1 MCFDLEGNNGI
12 PVKSCNKPHFCEYH
26 PLDLSTHSPRMKS
39 CPIREQKD
47 PVAKRRTRRPIVRAL
62 RVALRVSRFVPVDT
76 PSLSRPRDGWGNN
89 TGRRRCKSLNEME
102 MDLEI
107 RDKRISMG
115 IEFIRFRCSYKS
127 REEDVG
133 EVSLRTKVVNSLKR
147 LKFPLLFSFLSV
159 FSFLRK
165 KEGKRWMIEGR
176 ERKR

>member
-1 MCFDLEGNNGI
+1 
-12 PVKSCNKPHFCEYH
+12 
-26 PLDLSTHSPRMKS
+26 
-39 CPIREQKD
+39 
-47 PVAKRRTRRPIVRAL
+47 
-62 RVALRVSRFVPVDT
+62 
-76 PSLSRPRDGWGNN
+76 
-89 TGRRRCKSLNEME
+89 ME

-133 EVSLRTKVVNSLKR
+133 EVSLRTEVVNSLKR

-165 KEGKRWMIEGR
+165 KEGKKMDD
-176 ERKR
+176 

>member
-1 MCFDLEGNNGI
+1 MGSPWKAAINRISASIIRSIYRHTRHAWKAVRYE
-12 PVKSCNKPHFCEYH
+12 NK
-26 PLDLSTHSPRMKS
+26 R
-39 CPIREQKD
+39 I
-47 PVAKRRTRRPIVRAL
+47 
-62 RVALRVSRFVPVDT
+62 
-76 PSLSRPRDGWGNN
+76 LSRSEGRGGQLCAHCALHYAYLDSFPLIHRPCLGYGGWGNN

-133 EVSLRTKVVNSLKR
+133 EVSLRTEVVNSLKR